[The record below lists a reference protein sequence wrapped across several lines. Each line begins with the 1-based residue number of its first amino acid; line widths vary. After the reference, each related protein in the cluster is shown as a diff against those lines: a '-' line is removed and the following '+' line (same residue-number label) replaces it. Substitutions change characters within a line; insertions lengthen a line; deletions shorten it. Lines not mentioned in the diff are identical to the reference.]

1 MPWGLERWHGGHDL
15 HFITF
20 SCYRRQ
26 ALLSNPHRRDLFLN
40 VLEDVRRRYQWVVIG
55 YVVMPEHVHLLVSE
69 PEQRP
74 LDTAIQALKLGF
86 SRRLLAEERRRFA
99 RVSKP
104 ARPGAPDRPSRVWQA
119 RYYDFNV
126 CTSAKRIE
134 KLRYM
139 HRNPVRRGLV
149 EVPEQ
154 WPWSSFRAYAHQES
168 GLVSVNDWSV
178 LMLKFVP
185 PTGDFD
191 VRSGTG
197 INLLAVRSRTGT
209 SAIGQARACGGTLS
223 YRNRQNCKPLRRP
236 GKGEPLASEPSI

>member
-1 MPWGLERWHGGHDL
+1 MPWGLERWHGGHNL

-26 ALLSNPHRRDLFLN
+26 ALLSNAHRRELFLK

-55 YVVMPEHVHLLVSE
+55 YVVMPEHVHLLVRE
-69 PEQRP
+69 PQQRS
-74 LDTAIQALKLGF
+74 LATAIQALKPGF

-104 ARPGAPDRPSRVWQA
+104 TRPGAPGNPSRVWQA

-126 CTSAKRIE
+126 CTPAKRVE

-139 HRNPVRRGLV
+139 HRNPVKRGLVEGV

-154 WPWSSFRAYAHQES
+154 WPWSSFRAYAHQER
-168 GLVSVNDWSV
+168 GLVRVNEWSV
-178 LMLKFVP
+178 LKLKFVQ
-185 PTGDFD
+185 PTAF
-191 VRSGTG
+191 
-197 INLLAVRSRTGT
+197 
-209 SAIGQARACGGTLS
+209 
-223 YRNRQNCKPLRRP
+223 PH
-236 GKGEPLASEPSI
+236 

>member
-26 ALLSNPHRRDLFLN
+26 ALLSNAHRRELFLK

-69 PEQRP
+69 PQQRP
-74 LDTAIQALKLGF
+74 LATAVQALKLGF
-86 SRRLLAEERRRFA
+86 SRRLLAEDRRL
-99 RVSKP
+99 
-104 ARPGAPDRPSRVWQA
+104 RPGLETRETRGTRRVWQA

-126 CTSAKRIE
+126 CTPVKRVE

-149 EVPEQ
+149 QAPEQ
-154 WPWSSFRAYAHQES
+154 WPWSSFRAYACQER
-168 GLVSVNDWSV
+168 GPVSVNEWSV
-178 LMLKFVP
+178 LKLK
-185 PTGDFD
+185 
-191 VRSGTG
+191 
-197 INLLAVRSRTGT
+197 
-209 SAIGQARACGGTLS
+209 
-223 YRNRQNCKPLRRP
+223 
-236 GKGEPLASEPSI
+236 